1 MGKSKNNKIQMSK
14 EQGEKGRKS
23 ASKTKLK
30 RDDKTKKPGEEDHLK
45 HIPFRLR
52 EIMKSKERMKA
63 KSRTSKKIKNA
74 TASNSEPKKFQD
86 GDIPVPHFKRRKR
99 ESVKAYLGR
108 MENETKHV
116 LFLTNNQVD
125 RRPELDIDQQ
135 EKPADKGKSD
145 KKKEYARMR
154 RNKLQQKKFEK
165 LESKVEKEMF
175 VENVPFGEVAVA
187 PPMLNIKP
195 RKAQNKSQAP
205 KELLLNSLLG
215 HTVASTA
222 KPSMARQRLMEE
234 ERLRAV
240 EAYRQLK
247 KQKQQ
252 QLEARAGGV
261 GKLVS

>member
-1 MGKSKNNKIQMSK
+1 
-14 EQGEKGRKS
+14 
-23 ASKTKLK
+23 
-30 RDDKTKKPGEEDHLK
+30 
-45 HIPFRLR
+45 
-52 EIMKSKERMKA
+52 MKSKERMKA
-63 KSRTSKKIKNA
+63 GSRTSKKIKKA

-195 RKAQNKSQAP
+195 RKAQNKSQVT
-205 KELLLNSLLG
+205 LFN
-215 HTVASTA
+215 TA
-222 KPSMARQRLMEE
+222 ILVSDSK
-234 ERLRAV
+234 
-240 EAYRQLK
+240 
-247 KQKQQ
+247 
-252 QLEARAGGV
+252 
-261 GKLVS
+261 KLVKTFFSFSFERHQRSCFSTLCLATQSPPQQSPRWRDRDSWRRRGCERWRPTGS

>member
-1 MGKSKNNKIQMSK
+1 MGKIKKNTIQRSE
-14 EQGEKGRKS
+14 EQVEKSRKNV
-23 ASKTKLK
+23 SKTKPK
-30 RDDKTKKPGEEDHLK
+30 RDDKPKKTGEEDHLK

-63 KSRTSKKIKNA
+63 GKLGSKKLRKA
-74 TASNSEPKKFQD
+74 TASNSGPKKFQD
-86 GDIPVPHFKRRKR
+86 GDIPVPHFKKRKL
-99 ESVKAYLGR
+99 ESVKAYIGR
-108 MENETKHV
+108 MESETKHV
-116 LFLTNNQVD
+116 LFLTKNQVD

-135 EKPADKGKSD
+135 EKPADSGKSD
-145 KKKEYARMR
+145 KKKEYAKMR
-154 RNKLQQKKFEK
+154 RNKLQQKKVEK
-165 LESKVEKEMF
+165 QETKQEKEMF
-175 VENVPFGEVAVA
+175 VENVPFGEVAIA
-187 PPMLNIKP
+187 PPTLNIKP
-195 RKAQNKSQAP
+195 RKAQNKPKA

-247 KQKQQ
+247 RQKQE